1 MFSGWRSWALPLPVL
16 LLPVLLL
23 LAAACRG
30 PDQAPGPAPFPA
42 GTAVNS
48 PADPTPTVFVTAT
61 PWPTFTPPPRADVAP
76 PVAANLADARDARSQ
91 ARGRALPALLVPPP
105 PETCAEGAVGA
116 SGVVLVDTAFFPM
129 RSFGF
134 PAYGPGRRQVF
145 YAAGD
150 LRWLV
155 WRLTFR
161 LSPATASDTDDAAAQ
176 PFYRWGRIAADGGVT
191 TLAVKPGD
199 VLEPVFGKART
210 QIVQE
215 GLGADTP
222 GFWQAGRYFAEAWT
236 ADCVIARHF
245 FEIR

>member
-1 MFSGWRSWALPLPVL
+1 MFSGWRSWALL
-16 LLPVLLL
+16 LLVLLL
-23 LAAACRG
+23 LAVAVACRG
-30 PDQAPGPAPFPA
+30 PAADPAPFSA
-42 GTAVNS
+42 GTSVNS
-48 PADPTPTVFVTAT
+48 PTDPTPTVFVTAT
-61 PWPTFTPPPRADVAP
+61 PWPTFTPPPPRADVAP
-76 PVAANLADARDARSQ
+76 PVAANLADARSQ

-116 SGVVLVDTAFFPM
+116 SGAVLVDTAFFPM

-134 PAYGPGRRQVF
+134 PAYDPGRRQVF

-161 LSPATASDTDDAAAQ
+161 LSPATASDPDDAAAQ
-176 PFYRWGRIAADGGVT
+176 PFYRWGRIVADGGVT

>member
-1 MFSGWRSWALPLPVL
+1 MFSGWRSWALL
-16 LLPVLLL
+16 LLVLLL
-23 LAAACRG
+23 LAVAVACRG
-30 PDQAPGPAPFPA
+30 PAADPAPFSA

-48 PADPTPTVFVTAT
+48 PTDPTPTVFVTAT
-61 PWPTFTPPPRADVAP
+61 PWPTFTPAP
-76 PVAANLADARDARSQ
+76 IAPEFAASGSATRFSRPAPTGASAQDNRRLAS
-91 ARGRALPALLVPPP
+91 ALFVPPP
-105 PETCAEGAVGA
+105 PETCAGGAVGA
-116 SGVVLVDTAFFPM
+116 SGAVLVDTAFFPM

-134 PAYGPGRRQVF
+134 PAYDPGRRQVF

-161 LSPATASDTDDAAAQ
+161 LSPAMASDPDDAAAQ
-176 PFYRWGRIAADGGVT
+176 PFYRWGRIVADGGVT

>member
-1 MFSGWRSWALPLPVL
+1 MFSGWRSWAL
-16 LLPVLLL
+16 LLPALLL

-30 PDQAPGPAPFPA
+30 PAADPAPLSA
-42 GTAVNS
+42 GTSVNS
-48 PADPTPTVFVTAT
+48 PTDPTPTVFVTAT
-61 PWPTFTPPPRADVAP
+61 PWPTFPPPPPRADVAP

-91 ARGRALPALLVPPP
+91 ARGRALPALFVPPP
-105 PETCAEGAVGA
+105 SETCTGGAVGA
-116 SGVVLVDTAFFPM
+116 SGAVLVDTAFFPM

-134 PAYGPGRRQVF
+134 PAYDPGRRQVF

-161 LSPATASDTDDAAAQ
+161 LSPAMASDPDDAAAQ
-176 PFYRWGRIAADGGVT
+176 PFYRWGRIVADGGVT